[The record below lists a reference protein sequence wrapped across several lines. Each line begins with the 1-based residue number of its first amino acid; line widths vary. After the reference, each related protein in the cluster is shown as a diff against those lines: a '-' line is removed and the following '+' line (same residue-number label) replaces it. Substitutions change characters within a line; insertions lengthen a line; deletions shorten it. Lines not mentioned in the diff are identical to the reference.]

1 MGGIGTLSGAMLGAG
16 LFKFMDFY
24 FSKWFGESA
33 GFLVGSI
40 YVLIVIFLPYGLV
53 GTWKL
58 RQWRLRE
65 GWNELMS
72 RLRH

>member
-53 GTWKL
+53 GT
-58 RQWRLRE
+58 
-65 GWNELMS
+65 
-72 RLRH
+72 